1 MISLTVIS
9 GLIFYIASC
18 DLDNPPQKRGAF
30 YLRQDMRHLLI

>member
-18 DLDNPPQKRGAF
+18 VLWYEAGKASNSHEPPYEDK
-30 YLRQDMRHLLI
+30 